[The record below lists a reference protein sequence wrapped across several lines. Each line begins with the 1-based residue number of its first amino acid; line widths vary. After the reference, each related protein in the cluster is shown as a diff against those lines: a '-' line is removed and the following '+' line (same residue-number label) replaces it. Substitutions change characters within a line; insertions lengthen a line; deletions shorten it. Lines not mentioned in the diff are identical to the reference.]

1 MASINLADLR
11 SVRDAL
17 GKSQGELAKLLGA
30 SKRAVQSYEQGWRP
44 VPAHIQKS
52 AALLLFLNWRRNQ
65 FLLGRKCSPCWV
77 IRKCTAA
84 VRAKCSVFKF
94 GAGDLCW
101 LLTGARCHGRTEKS
115 WEAKMARC
123 RSCEVMRQW
132 LKPAPACR
140 ARKPAP
146 PGQVHG
152 S

>member
-1 MASINLADLR
+1 MAWINPADLC

-17 GKSQGELAKLLGA
+17 GKSQEELATLLGT

-65 FLLGRKCSPCWV
+65 FLFGRKRSPCWV

-84 VRAKCSVFKF
+84 VRAKCSVYRF

-101 LLTGARCHGRTEKS
+101 LLTGARCHGRTKKA

-132 LKPAPACR
+132 LKPASAPR
-140 ARKPAP
+140 AAKPA
-146 PGQVHG
+146 GRGRVRRR
-152 S
+152 